1 MDQRIIDLY
10 DSFTHGL
17 INRRDFMDRLT
28 TVAGSSAAAVALLPL
43 LQNDYARAATVAAD
57 DARLATET
65 VSYDAGGAKISGYL
79 ARLKSKGKRPA
90 IIVIHENRGLNPH
103 IQDIARRLALEGF
116 LALAV
121 DMLSPQGGT
130 PGDEDKARDMFAAL
144 KLDETAQ
151 QIAAAVPFL
160 AKHPESTGNVG
171 AVGFCWGGGMVNRV
185 AVLSPDLKAGV
196 AYYGAQPP
204 AAQVPSIHAALL
216 LHYAGLD
223 QRINAG
229 IPAYEAALKA
239 AGKRY
244 AIHVY
249 PDVNHAFNN
258 DTGNR
263 YDKTAADLAWSR
275 SIAFFADNLVASGR
289 ADELHP
295 DRQSVG
301 VRQQRQIERR
311 ESDQRP

>member
-28 TVAGSSAAAVALLPL
+28 TAAGSSAAAVALLPL

-65 VSYDAGGAKISGYL
+65 VSYDAGGTKISGYL

-90 IIVIHENRGLNPH
+90 VIVIHENRGLNPH

-160 AKHPESTGNVG
+160 AKHAESTGNVG

-244 AIHVY
+244 AIYVY

-258 DTGNR
+258 DTGGDR
-263 YDKTAADLAWSR
+263 YNKPAADLAWSR
-275 SIAFFADNLVASGR
+275 TLAFFTENLGAPPKS
-289 ADELHP
+289 
-295 DRQSVG
+295 
-301 VRQQRQIERR
+301 
-311 ESDQRP
+311 